1 MGCCS
6 KAMNLCF
13 MCYLSAP
20 NFSLCCSKSCFY
32 TEATLL
38 INGVSMMFGCVFT
51 AKKPRMGQVGKQ
63 AVTLKTQL
71 WQSALMM
78 LNVKAKLE
86 TYIATSSVLWGKEEL
101 KNCSVYDIIKSL
113 KYRGI
118 SFLLTGRGV
127 HCPDCF
133 WVLYIISYFHYLW
146 WIVARRLKHC
156 VWCWLWRDVN
166 DIWTSS

>member
-6 KAMNLCF
+6 KAMNLWF
-13 MCYLSAP
+13 MCYLPAP

-101 KNCSVYDIIKSL
+101 FSLWHYKVTEVSRHKLPPHGPGCALFWLFLSTVHHFILPLSLVNSCSQTQAVCL
-113 KYRGI
+113 
-118 SFLLTGRGV
+118 
-127 HCPDCF
+127 
-133 WVLYIISYFHYLW
+133 VLALAWCQRYL
-146 WIVARRLKHC
+146 
-156 VWCWLWRDVN
+156 DQ
-166 DIWTSS
+166 